1 MIKLQTTDPG
11 VIEAFNRLIATGEDP
26 SGALMGIG
34 EVMLTHTRQRF
45 DQSDSPY
52 GEMWAENT
60 DTTLRAAL
68 HGSAKNFTKAGKLSK
83 RGNAYLA
90 GKKPLIGE
98 SKSLSTQ
105 FASTVIGNDMVTLT
119 SLMEYAATQNFGA
132 RQGEFGRD
140 RRNHPIPWGDI
151 TARQFFPDEA
161 RGLPEPMSADIT
173 GVLRAALQGAWDG
186 NSGI

>member
-1 MIKLQTTDPG
+1 MIKTQASDPG
-11 VIEAFNRLIATGEDP
+11 VVEAFNRLIATGEDP

-34 EVMLTHTRQRF
+34 EVMLDHTKQRF
-45 DQSDSPY
+45 EQSDSPY
-52 GEMWAENT
+52 GEPWTMNS
-60 DTTLRAAL
+60 DTTLRTAL

-83 RGNAYLA
+83 RGNALLA

-119 SLMEYAATQNFGA
+119 SLMVYAAMQNFGGSKA
-132 RQGEFGRD
+132 EFP
-140 RRNHPIPWGDI
+140 HLWGDI
-151 TARQFFPDEA
+151 PARQFFPDEV
-161 RGLPEPMSADIT
+161 RGLPEPMSADVT

-186 NSGI
+186 R